1 LSLIL
6 LRCTPTA
13 TLKPAMLCSLVTIS
27 RQLRC
32 IFEADPEKWSGDEEP
47 GLAICFFDCM
57 RRSSPAGRSSSNP
70 SSSRALRP
78 NQTAGA
84 RPPRQKRTDAPMF
97 EGDFFQRTRRLWLE
111 QRSGPSSVLA
121 NRVASPHRDSGAA
134 SWSRLAGGGF
144 ICSHGICHDVE
155 NRISAGASPRAGMDR
170 GDQAS

>member
-1 LSLIL
+1 
-6 LRCTPTA
+6 
-13 TLKPAMLCSLVTIS
+13 M
-27 RQLRC
+27 
-32 IFEADPEKWSGDEEP
+32 
-47 GLAICFFDCM
+47 AICFFDCM

-134 SWSRLAGGGF
+134 SWSRVAGGGF

-170 GDQAS
+170 GDQASLGLRKRERECEAGHAGLRWLFWRGSIITW